1 MDAVFFAIL
10 FKMLYFSRKILYN
23 KIYGMPKVV
32 FPIMRKDV
40 MFVEIQ
46 NKSLNL
52 FSNDWTNSERIL
64 WTPSSTTKKALL
76 YVQEIGTLTVKKAH
90 ESPRSALDSYLFVM
104 VLEGNGT
111 FTVKNKSYHLHE
123 ENIIFLNCNNAYS
136 HCSSSDNPWKI
147 AWIHFNGCTAA
158 ALYELFEQRNPSI
171 VISASLEP
179 YKILFEQIKNT
190 LKNEELNC
198 ELYASQYL
206 SQLTTMLI
214 TASQE
219 EHQRNA
225 RESIEKWEKIRF
237 YLEKHFAE
245 KITLEDLSQRFSI
258 SKYYMLREFKKQYGV
273 TIMQYLNQCRMNH
286 AKKLLRFTEL
296 SVEKIAES
304 CGIPDASYFNRTFR
318 ASEGLS
324 AGSFRNQWKN

>member
-1 MDAVFFAIL
+1 M
-10 FKMLYFSRKILYN
+10 
-23 KIYGMPKVV
+23 
-32 FPIMRKDV
+32 
-40 MFVEIQ
+40 
-46 NKSLNL
+46 
-52 FSNDWTNSERIL
+52 
-64 WTPSSTTKKALL
+64 
-76 YVQEIGTLTVKKAH
+76 
-90 ESPRSALDSYLFVM
+90 FVM

-219 EHQRNA
+219 EHQRSA
-225 RESIEKWEKIRF
+225 RESIEKWEKIRL
-237 YLEKHFAE
+237 YLEEHFAE

-258 SKYYMLREFKKQYGV
+258 SKYYMLREFKKQYSV

-286 AKKLLRFTEL
+286 AKKLLRFTFTPGNWIDEVIIF
-296 SVEKIAES
+296 SNDTSFA
-304 CGIPDASYFNRTFR
+304 IPI
-318 ASEGLS
+318 
-324 AGSFRNQWKN
+324 SFIIITPVLFYCFHFIIWFDKFQLIFS